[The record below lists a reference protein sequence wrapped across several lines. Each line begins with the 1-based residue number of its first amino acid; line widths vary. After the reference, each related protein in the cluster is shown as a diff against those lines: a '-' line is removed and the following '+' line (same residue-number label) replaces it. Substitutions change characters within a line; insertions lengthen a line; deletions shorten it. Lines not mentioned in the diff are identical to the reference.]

1 MLLLLRIMCPE
12 GCRCP
17 RDNLLEIMLDLRENI
32 IVLERERGRGGRE
45 GERERDNRY
54 R

>member
-1 MLLLLRIMCPE
+1 MCPE

-32 IVLERERGRGGRE
+32 IVLERERERGRGGRE
-45 GERERDNRY
+45 GERERERDNRY